1 MRTQLV
7 FAHLD
12 HPPKMSIAQFPQ
24 TFTKS
29 HIWLSRN
36 YQWCVNHIIFGSI
49 DIQTAKYH
57 PVPNTRLNFCFNTPA
72 DSALQKSS
80 KGNAK
85 ELNEII
91 AFPPIYNS
99 FLKKNSIYFSEERYS
114 AYKIFDCFA
123 SQNKENGILFIKML
137 YLPSG
142 FRGRGGWWWRK
153 QPVST
158 PTWIYIIKNV
168 LAAQIENKADRNN
181 FY

>member
-57 PVPNTRLNFCFNTPA
+57 PVPNTGLNFCFNTPA
-72 DSALQKSS
+72 DAALWKSS

-91 AFPPIYNS
+91 AFPPIYDS
-99 FLKKNSIYFSEERYS
+99 FLKKTSIYFSEERYS

-123 SQNKENGILFIKML
+123 SQNKENVILFIKML
-137 YLPSG
+137 YLSSG
-142 FRGRGGWWWRK
+142 FLWGEK
-153 QPVST
+153 
-158 PTWIYIIKNV
+158 K
-168 LAAQIENKADRNN
+168 ENNL
-181 FY
+181 FLLPHGYT